1 MHGWLRQGGCM
12 AGFARKEKKIT
23 EVADGGLGVGQI
35 KGTGSPLAKETCY
48 SFQSKDLF
56 LVLRIR

>member
-1 MHGWLRQGGCM
+1 M
-12 AGFARKEKKIT
+12 AGW
-23 EVADGGLGVGQI
+23 GVGQI
-35 KGTGSPLAKETCY
+35 KGTGSPLAEETCY

>member
-1 MHGWLRQGGCM
+1 MIRENHPGMHGWLRQEG
-12 AGFARKEKKIT
+12 EKLT

>member
-1 MHGWLRQGGCM
+1 M